1 MTVLSSLVLIRYFV
15 KMNRLVTATLATG
28 AILGTTASVYYAVPA
43 EDQETDAKL
52 VIALMQQLMSPLESK
67 LSQFKNTMQVLN
79 FYSKLQDAE
88 IMEYISGR
96 YFMSKTKLFEQRF
109 RLSVKEKAEVDRI
122 QLSLAQLRLLPSS
135 ALLWPSRLLLLRC
148 TIRIVL
154 KVLDLA

>member
-1 MTVLSSLVLIRYFV
+1 
-15 KMNRLVTATLATG
+15 MNRLVTATLATG
-28 AILGTTASVYYAVPA
+28 AILGTTASAYCAVSA
-43 EDQETDAKL
+43 EDQEKDAKL